1 MKSILT
7 LLLLVTVAL
16 SVQAQSPEKMSYQ
29 AIIRAQDNSLVV
41 NSRIS
46 LRVLVHQTSASGA
59 TVYQETHSPNTN
71 NNGLVS
77 LEIGTGKAVTG
88 SFSSIA
94 WQNGPY
100 FIETQVDPAGG
111 SNYSI
116 VGITQLLS
124 VPYALH
130 AKTAER
136 LVGAAPTAAA
146 NTVATPYRATLMSV
160 TAARSFVVADVN
172 NTIACTTTATLTLP
186 TNFSSMAIG
195 DTVNLEAHNGAILTI
210 QAASGVS
217 LNYKDS
223 GTASFS
229 SAATNVTFGFLR
241 KTGDNS
247 YIISGQ

>member
-29 AIIRAQDNSLVV
+29 AIIRTQDNSLVV

-59 TVYQETHSPNTN
+59 IVYQETHSPNTN

-77 LEIGTGKAVTG
+77 LEIGTGNIVTG

-116 VGITQLLS
+116 VGVTQLLS

-130 AKTAER
+130 AKTADR
-136 LVGAAPTAAA
+136 LVGAATT
-146 NTVATPYRATLMSV
+146 TVATPYRASVMSV
-160 TAARSFVVADVN
+160 TASRSFAAADVN
-172 NTIACTTTATLTLP
+172 NTIACTTSATLTLP
-186 TNFSSMAIG
+186 SDFSSMVIG
-195 DTVNLEAHNGAILTI
+195 DTVNLEAHNGAVLNI
-210 QAASGVS
+210 QAASGVI
-217 LNYKDS
+217 LNYKNS
-223 GTASFS
+223 GSASFS

-241 KTGDNS
+241 KTGDND